1 MYSWENPDDRVS
13 IIQMNQ
19 ELRQA
24 QLELISAH
32 CATHQLR
39 LRFSSDDLARF
50 GEPDILRK
58 SFEAAN
64 ALHEYYSG
72 LERLLPAP
80 RTPAAGPPKLTE
92 SQMLQAVA
100 CVSAYL
106 RQQREHYAAIA
117 TPLSALQ
124 RAAMWPYFSEALLHQ
139 VRVVELKGARVS
151 TPDFYEKAKALGF
164 ENLPQVTHMD
174 SLTFLDLI
182 VFNESI
188 TDRSLFHAL
197 VHAVQ
202 FQVLGLERYVDSFVR
217 SFANSRFHFTVP
229 LEAHAFSMESRFAR
243 PVAGRF
249 SVEEQVRLWVKQG
262 RY

>member
-1 MYSWENPDDRVS
+1 MYSWENPDDRVA

-39 LRFSSDDLARF
+39 LRFSTDDLVRF
-50 GEPDILRK
+50 GEPELIRK
-58 SFEAAN
+58 SIEAAG
-64 ALHEYYSG
+64 ALNEYYSG
-72 LERLLPAP
+72 LERRLPAP
-80 RTPAAGPPKLTE
+80 APRPAVPPRLSE
-92 SQMLQAVA
+92 SQVLQAVA
-100 CVSAYL
+100 WVSAYL
-106 RQQREHYAAIA
+106 RQQRDHYAAIA
-117 TPLSALQ
+117 SPLNARQ
-124 RAAMWPYFSEALLHQ
+124 KAAMWPYFSEALLHQ

-164 ENLPQVTHMD
+164 ENLPQITHMD

-182 VFNESI
+182 VFNETI
-188 TDRSLFHAL
+188 TDRSLFHGL

-217 SFANSRFHFTVP
+217 SFVNRKFHFAVP
-229 LEAHAFSMESRFAR
+229 LEAHTFSMESRFAR
-243 PVAGRF
+243 PAAERF
-249 SVEEQVRLWVKQG
+249 SVEEQVRLWIKQN